1 MNYSLKAVC
10 ARDTMQCRSPRWSG
24 KLSRSVHAVITAVLK
39 EHNRFGASARL
50 ARVMLELPASATS
63 SSSPG
68 FELCPVALVLDCGL
82 TNLTSS
88 NSKTLLTY
96 RKSAVRAWAQLAG
109 KTRHNQ
115 RFDLLLLVPDGSC
128 DVSQDSSMASLLAVL
143 RTPANTCEHMQT
155 P

>member
-1 MNYSLKAVC
+1 MEREAICIRSDHGSAEGAQRVC
-10 ARDTMQCRSPRWSG
+10 
-24 KLSRSVHAVITAVLK
+24 
-39 EHNRFGASARL
+39 ASARL

-109 KTRHNQ
+109 KTRHN
-115 RFDLLLLVPDGSC
+115 
-128 DVSQDSSMASLLAVL
+128 
-143 RTPANTCEHMQT
+143 
-155 P
+155 